1 MLVAAARAPWQN
13 PRILSTLFLVFLAGG
28 ASGAL
33 WMQLGL
39 HERLHHTVAA
49 APREPSREAVLQQ
62 FRTELDLSSDQS
74 EKIALVLEDYQQYYQ
89 SLRDQLD
96 DLRSTGKTRI
106 LQILNPDQRDKFEK
120 RMGELAPQLAPGSTP
135 K

>member
-39 HERLHHTVAA
+39 HERLHRAVAA

-120 RMGELAPQLAPGSTP
+120 RMGELAPQLAPGSNP

>member
-1 MLVAAARAPWQN
+1 MLGAARAPWQN

-39 HERLHHTVAA
+39 HERLHRTVAA

-120 RMGELAPQLAPGSTP
+120 RMNELAPQLAPGASP